1 MLKVVLMK
9 AYDLRLDQ
17 ISGPA
22 WMDDYSLGDS
32 NHFAITATMPPDTT
46 PERFRLMLQN
56 LLAERLHLAVHHET
70 REFPGYELVVAP
82 GGPKLRDAAPE
93 DAGARR
99 PVARFDA
106 KGFPLRWPGD
116 SSFTSQPRPGTWGMI
131 RSSNRIT
138 MARFAESLGRMVN
151 ESNGEDNSVVP
162 RVVDRTGLTGTYE
175 FTLGFAGINKSS
187 PSLEADYLAAHP
199 LPADAVVAAEPGEIG
214 PTIFAALEKQLGL
227 KLQKVRNLPVEMLI
241 VDHVDRV
248 PAEN

>member
-1 MLKVVLMK
+1 
-9 AYDLRLDQ
+9 
-17 ISGPA
+17 
-22 WMDDYSLGDS
+22 
-32 NHFAITATMPPDTT
+32 
-46 PERFRLMLQN
+46 
-56 LLAERLHLAVHHET
+56 
-70 REFPGYELVVAP
+70 
-82 GGPKLRDAAPE
+82 
-93 DAGARR
+93 
-99 PVARFDA
+99 
-106 KGFPLRWPGD
+106 
-116 SSFTSQPRPGTWGMI
+116 
-131 RSSNRIT
+131 